1 MIRPVTIALTL
12 AALALTTA
20 GSSQTSTT
28 IQGRYRTDDGNAIIT
43 VAPCAA
49 GSAALCGRLTRFL
62 RPEVAGD
69 GLDSNNPDA
78 SLRRRQLV
86 GISILSNLTRDG
98 SAYTGRG
105 YSPEEGR
112 NFNATVTPHGNQLRV
127 RGCVAIFCRTVEWTK
142 VS

>member
-1 MIRPVTIALTL
+1 MIRRFALAATIATIALT
-12 AALALTTA
+12 AT
-20 GSSQTSTT
+20 GSAQTPAS

-43 VAPCAA
+43 VAPCTA
-49 GSAALCGRLTRFL
+49 GTTALCGRLTRFL

-78 SLRRRQLV
+78 SLRRRQLI

-98 SAYTGRG
+98 NAYTGRG

-112 NFNATVTPHGNQLRV
+112 NFNATVTPRGNQLRV

>member
-1 MIRPVTIALTL
+1 MIRRIAITMALATIALT
-12 AALALTTA
+12 AT
-20 GSSQTSTT
+20 GSAQTSAS

-49 GSAALCGRLTRFL
+49 GSAALCGRISQFL
-62 RPEVAGD
+62 NPTLVNARD
-69 GLDSNNPDA
+69 GNNPDA
-78 SLRRRQLV
+78 NLRRRQLV

-112 NFNATVTPHGNQLRV
+112 NFNATVTPRGNQLRV